1 MRRDHNLYSLRF
13 EQQWMPVF
21 ICWVAKWTIIKC
33 GSLKSHRQAV
43 PFFIGLILGE
53 FTMGSVWSII
63 GLILNIPTYKIW
75 V

>member
-1 MRRDHNLYSLRF
+1 MGTI
-13 EQQWMPVF
+13 WVPVF
-21 ICWVAKWTIIKC
+21 ICWVAKWMIIRY
-33 GSLKSHRQAV
+33 GGLKSHRRAI
-43 PFFIGLILGE
+43 PFFMGLILGE